1 MASELLITLTRHEFR
16 ELISDVLDQ
25 KMGTHKSPD
34 ERDDPSRALYSR
46 LEVAKLFGVSRTTID
61 KWRRSKILPPIIKIA
76 SRVYFQK
83 DQILE
88 LLKKRQ
94 RQPELFTND

>member
-1 MASELLITLTRHEFR
+1 MKKKLIISLTAEEFKELLLEAFRHQSTQKNANEA
-16 ELISDVLDQ
+16 SPKDV
-25 KMGTHKSPD
+25 
-34 ERDDPSRALYSR
+34 ANLYSR
-46 LEVAKLFGVSRTTID
+46 LEVAKLFGVSNTTID
-61 KWRRSKILPPIIKIA
+61 KWRRRSILPPIIKIA

-88 LLKKRQ
+88 LLKKKQ

>member
-1 MASELLITLTRHEFR
+1 MNKKLIISLTAEELKDLLLEAF
-16 ELISDVLDQ
+16 EGLY
-25 KMGTHKSPD
+25 
-34 ERDDPSRALYSR
+34 SRKNAKEANPKNEANLYSR
-46 LEVAKLFGVSRTTID
+46 LEVAKLFGVSNTTID

>member
-1 MASELLITLTRHEFR
+1 MKAELLVTLTRHEFR
-16 ELISDVLDQ
+16 ELISDVIHQ
-25 KMGTHKSPD
+25 KMSTYKSLD
-34 ERDDPSRALYSR
+34 EGDDPSRSLISR
-46 LEVAKLFGVSRTTID
+46 LEVAKLFGVSKTTID

-88 LLKKRQ
+88 LLVKRQ
-94 RQPELFTND
+94 RQPELFTNQ